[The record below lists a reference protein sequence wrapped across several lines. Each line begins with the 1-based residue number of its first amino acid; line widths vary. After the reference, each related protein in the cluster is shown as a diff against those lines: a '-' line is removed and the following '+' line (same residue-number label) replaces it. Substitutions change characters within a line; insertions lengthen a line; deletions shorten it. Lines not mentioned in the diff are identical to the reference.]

1 MTCQRNNIR
10 KRGGAQTNRGVRRTR
25 ANAVGR
31 PTVQQGVCL
40 ACPRIEQ
47 LPAGMRREASLLLA
61 RLLADAATSGS
72 ARCSSRSEH
81 TRRRAEAQ
89 CGGRAHRRENLKL
102 AAGSGLIDEPQDH
115 GDDNGEQEAIP

>member
-1 MTCQRNNIR
+1 VTCQRNNIR
-10 KRGGAQTNRGVRRTR
+10 KRGSPQTDRGVRRTR
-25 ANAVGR
+25 ANAAGR
-31 PTVQQGVCL
+31 PTVQQRVCL

-72 ARCSSRSEH
+72 TRCSGRRAH

-89 CGGRAHRRENLKL
+89 CGGRARRRGNLKP

-115 GDDNGEQEAIP
+115 GDDNDEQEALR